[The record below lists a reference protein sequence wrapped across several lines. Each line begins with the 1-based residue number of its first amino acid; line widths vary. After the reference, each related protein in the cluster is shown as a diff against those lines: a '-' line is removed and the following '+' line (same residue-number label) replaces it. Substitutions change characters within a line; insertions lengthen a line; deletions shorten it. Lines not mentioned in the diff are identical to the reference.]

1 MNTILIGGVFVDL
14 NLSGKTVL
22 VSGASK
28 GIGKAIATE
37 FAREN
42 AIVYLVSRTEAN
54 LKVAAA
60 EIIEETNNQQ
70 VNYLVG
76 DMKSAADIKRVVSDI
91 EKEHAKI
98 DVLINNAGGP
108 PPGGFLDVDEED
120 WYHAFE
126 QNLLSV
132 VRMTK
137 AVIPLMQKEGS
148 GRIINITSSSIK
160 ASIDNL
166 ILSNV
171 MRPGVHGLTKSL
183 AREFAKD
190 NILVNTVGP
199 GKIETDRTLQLGK
212 STAEKSGKTTE
223 EVMDNMAK
231 DIPMGRL
238 GLPTEF
244 AKTVVF
250 LASGAN
256 TYVTGQAL
264 LIDGAAVSAL

>member
-1 MNTILIGGVFVDL
+1 MDL
-14 NLSGKTVL
+14 NLSGKVVL

-37 FAREN
+37 FAKED
-42 AIVYLVSRTEAN
+42 AVVYLVSRTEAN
-54 LKVAAA
+54 LKETVT
-60 EIIEETNNQQ
+60 EITEATNNQH
-70 VNYLVG
+70 VNYLVAN
-76 DMKSAADIKRVVSDI
+76 MKNSSEIKQVVSNLKQKH
-91 EKEHAKI
+91 EKI

-137 AVIPLMQKEGS
+137 EVIPLMLKEGS

-183 AREFAKD
+183 AREFAED

-199 GKIETDRTLQLGK
+199 GKIATDRTIQLNEMRAKEKGI
-212 STAEKSGKTTE
+212 SIEEIEKSS
-223 EVMDNMAK
+223 VA
-231 DIPMGRL
+231 DIPLGRY
-238 GLPTEF
+238 GKPEEF
-244 AKTVVF
+244 AKAVVF
-250 LASGAN
+250 LASFAN
-256 TYVTGQAL
+256 TYITGQAL
-264 LIDGAAVSAL
+264 IVDGATIKAL

>member
-1 MNTILIGGVFVDL
+1 MDL
-14 NLSGKTVL
+14 NLSGKIAL

-54 LKVAAA
+54 LKEAVAD
-60 EIIEETNNQQ
+60 IVKETNNQQ
-70 VNYLVG
+70 VNYLIG
-76 DMKSAADIKRVVSDI
+76 DMKELTDIKRVVSEI

-137 AVIPLMQKEGS
+137 EVIPLMKKEGS

-199 GKIETDRTLQLGK
+199 GKIETDRTLQLGE
-212 STAEKSGKTTE
+212 STAEKTNKTTE
-223 EVMDNMAK
+223 EVMNNMAK
-231 DIPMGRL
+231 DIPIGRL
-238 GLPTEF
+238 GLPSEF

-264 LIDGAAVSAL
+264 LIDGALVTAL

>member
-1 MNTILIGGVFVDL
+1 MDVNV
-14 NLSGKTVL
+14 SSKEVL
-22 VSGASK
+22 VSEAIK
-28 GIGKAIATE
+28 GIGKSIATE
-37 FAREN
+37 FAKED
-42 AIVYLVSRTEAN
+42 AVVYLVGRTEAN
-54 LKVAAA
+54 LKEAVT
-60 EIIEETNNQQ
+60 EITEATNNQH
-70 VNYLVG
+70 VNYLVAN
-76 DMKSAADIKRVVSDI
+76 MKNSSEIKQVVLNLKQKH
-91 EKEHAKI
+91 EKI

-137 AVIPLMQKEGS
+137 EVIPLMLKEGS

-166 ILSNV
+166 ILSIV

-190 NILVNTVGP
+190 NNVYNKIGT
-199 GKIETDRTLQLGK
+199 GKIKTDRIIQLGK
-212 STAEKSGKTTE
+212 SVAEKSGKSKDD
-223 EVMDNMAK
+223 VMGEMAK
-231 DIPMGRL
+231 DIPL
-238 GLPTEF
+238 GSLGKPEDF
-244 AKTVVF
+244 AKTAVF
-250 LASGAN
+250 LASEAN

-264 LIDGAAVSAL
+264 LVDGASVSAL

>member
-1 MNTILIGGVFVDL
+1 MDL
-14 NLSGKTVL
+14 NLSGKVVL

-37 FAREN
+37 FAKED
-42 AIVYLVSRTEAN
+42 AVVYLVSRTEAN
-54 LKVAAA
+54 LKETVT
-60 EIIEETNNQQ
+60 EITEATNNQH
-70 VNYLVG
+70 VNYLVAN
-76 DMKSAADIKRVVSDI
+76 MKNSSEIKQVVSNLKQKH
-91 EKEHAKI
+91 EKI

-137 AVIPLMQKEGS
+137 EVIPLMLKEGS

-190 NILVNTVGP
+190 NILVNTIGP
-199 GKIETDRTLQLGK
+199 GKIKTDRTIQLGK
-212 STAEKSGKTTE
+212 SVAEKSGKSMDD
-223 EVMDNMAK
+223 VMGEMAK
-231 DIPMGRL
+231 DIPLGRL
-238 GLPTEF
+238 GKPEEF
-244 AKTVVF
+244 AKTAVF
-250 LASGAN
+250 LASEAN

-264 LIDGAAVSAL
+264 LVDGASVSAL